1 MRDIVRLSEVEP
13 VKKDLWELTDTEITT
28 RMGSYKYS
36 IELVRIQTKRDVLM
50 WVSHLAMKNWMTK
63 QGLKQFAE
71 LLLNNHTE
79 IPTTE
84 EVVS

>member
-1 MRDIVRLSEVEP
+1 MRDIVRLSEIEP
-13 VKKDLWELTDTEITT
+13 AGKDLWELTDTEIVT

-36 IELVRIQTKRDVLM
+36 IELVRIQTKRDVLT
-50 WVSHLAMKNWMTK
+50 WVSHLAMKTWMTK

-79 IPTTE
+79 IPTTDKVE
-84 EVVS
+84 S